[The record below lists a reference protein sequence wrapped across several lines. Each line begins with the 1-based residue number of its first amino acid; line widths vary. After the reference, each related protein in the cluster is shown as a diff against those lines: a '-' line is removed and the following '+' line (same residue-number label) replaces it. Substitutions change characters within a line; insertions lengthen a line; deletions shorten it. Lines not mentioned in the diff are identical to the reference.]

1 MTAVPAVADPDDRA
15 ASHPPPVLA
24 AGLRTLL
31 GYKAAWLPFDL
42 VAGVA

>member
-1 MTAVPAVADPDDRA
+1 MTTVQQSPTPTTEQPAIHRLCWLP
-15 ASHPPPVLA
+15 
-24 AGLRTLL
+24 GLRTLL